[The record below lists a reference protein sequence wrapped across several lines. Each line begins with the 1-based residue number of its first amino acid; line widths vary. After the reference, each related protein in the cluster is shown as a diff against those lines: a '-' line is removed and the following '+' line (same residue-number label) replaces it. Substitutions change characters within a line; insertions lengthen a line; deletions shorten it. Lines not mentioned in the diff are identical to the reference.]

1 MMHHIVCDGL
11 SVGILWRELGTLYE
25 AFLFGQPSA
34 LPPLPLQYG
43 DYATWQ
49 RQPIQQARF
58 EEDLSFWTENLR
70 GAPPVLELPA
80 DRPRPSVMSH
90 RGNKREFRFD
100 STLAEDLRQL
110 CRQERTSLFTIFAA
124 ALNTLLYRY
133 TGQDDIL
140 IGIPIGDR
148 DRPELQPLIGFM
160 IDTHVLRTDLSGN
173 PTFREL
179 LARVQQGV
187 VGVYSHRAVPF
198 DQVVAALQPERNP
211 SYSPVFQVML
221 NWRDRDTRPQFIGL
235 PGLTVE
241 PLLAQ
246 CTTSKFDL
254 TLILTDDGDGDGIYL
269 EMEYSTDLF
278 DEARIERMVGHLR
291 TLLEGAAAN
300 PEQPLATLPLLTSAE
315 RDQLLVEWNTVAG
328 R

>member
-1 MMHHIVCDGL
+1 MMHHIVCDCS

-25 AFLFGQPSA
+25 AFLRGQPSA
-34 LPPLPLQYG
+34 LPPLPIQYG

-49 RQPIQQARF
+49 RQPLQQTRF
-58 EEDLSFWTENLR
+58 EEDLSFWRENLR

-140 IGIPIGDR
+140 IGIPIADR
-148 DRPELQPLIGFM
+148 DRPELQSLIGFM
-160 IDTHVLRTDLSGN
+160 IDTHVLRTDLSGD
-173 PTFREL
+173 PTFQEL

-187 VGVYSHRAVPF
+187 VGVYSHRAAPF
-198 DQVVAALQPERNP
+198 DQVVAALQPERNT
-211 SYSPVFQVML
+211 SYPPLFQVML
-221 NWRDRDTRPQFIGL
+221 NWRDRDARPQFIGL
-235 PGLTVE
+235 PGLTRT
-241 PLLAQ
+241 A
-246 CTTSKFDL
+246 TTPMRNFQIRPDTVL
-254 TLILTDDGDGDGIYL
+254 DRRWGRGRHLCGNGIQHR
-269 EMEYSTDLF
+269 S
-278 DEARIERMVGHLR
+278 V
-291 TLLEGAAAN
+291 
-300 PEQPLATLPLLTSAE
+300 
-315 RDQLLVEWNTVAG
+315 
-328 R
+328 